1 LFEGTRNPLNLTLIR
16 RYAPLRPAL
25 LSPLDII
32 YKSEYRKSRNRGYNE
47 YPAGARIGGSV
58 MRVQLDLDQP
68 GVGLLEELKE
78 KTGGKTYKEVFNN
91 AITLLDWAV
100 RQRQEG
106 RVVASLDE
114 TNMNYKEL
122 QMPALEVAARQATV
136 AAR

>member
-1 LFEGTRNPLNLTLIR
+1 
-16 RYAPLRPAL
+16 
-25 LSPLDII
+25 
-32 YKSEYRKSRNRGYNE
+32 
-47 YPAGARIGGSV
+47 
-58 MRVQLDLDQP
+58 MRVQLDLDRP
-68 GVGLLEELKE
+68 GVELLEELKE